1 MLLILKMKE
10 VVIQLISNNNTL
22 EYKINEGTTLSDL
35 KNLTNMNKAWT
46 ESGTPLIDNS
56 VTIQNYNLFYNDIK
70 IYFGTEWPN
79 KVINILPFYE

>member
-35 KNLTNMNKAWT
+35 KNLTNMDKAWT
-46 ESGTPLIDNS
+46 ESGTPLTKNFY
-56 VTIQNYNLFYNDIK
+56 TIQEYNLFYNDIT

-79 KVINILPFYE
+79 KVIDILPFYE

>member
-1 MLLILKMKE
+1 MKE
-10 VVIQLISNNNTL
+10 VVIQLISNNDTL

-70 IYFGTEWPN
+70 IYFGTEWPD
-79 KVINILPFYE
+79 KVKDILHYYEQKVQ